1 MNPLPRLL
9 PDPAS
14 VRLETWALEPARPA
28 ITLTLRSRRRTARC
42 PSCDRETGRT
52 HSRYERALADLP
64 WGEHA
69 VVLRLRVRRMFC
81 DNARC
86 TRRIFAERLPGV
98 AAPRARGTARLRRRL
113 TILGL
118 RSAGRPA
125 PA

>member
-1 MNPLPRLL
+1 MNLLSRLL
-9 PDPAS
+9 PDPAA
-14 VRLETWALEPARPA
+14 VRLETWAIEPARPA
-28 ITLTLRSRRRTARC
+28 IIPTLRSRRRTIRC
-42 PSCDRETGRT
+42 PACERRAGRV
-52 HSRYERALADLP
+52 HSRYERTLADLP

-69 VVLRLRVRRMFC
+69 VVLRLRVRRLVC

-98 AAPRARGTARLRRRL
+98 AAPRARRTARLRRRL